1 MTAIENH
8 KILLNTN
15 TYITLAALV
24 VAATASAQTYPT
36 RSIRFIAPF
45 AAGGGTDLIAR
56 TLARQLTDALGQS
69 VVVDNRSGANAVIGT
84 DIAAKSPPDGYTIMI
99 ATPTLTVNPS
109 MVKILPYDAIRDFAA
124 VSLIASSPHL
134 LAVHPSLPAKS
145 VKELVALAKAKPGTL
160 TFASGATGGSSHLSA
175 ELFSAAAG
183 IKMVNVPYRGTGQA
197 VMAIV
202 SGEVTM
208 GFNDVM
214 TNLPQMKAGRLRGI
228 AVTSPARSPAVADLP
243 TIAESGYAGFQSG
256 VWYGVLAPAKTP
268 ADIIA
273 RLNSELVKIT
283 KSAVFAERLNAEGG
297 VPIGSTPEYYAN
309 FIKQETARWAKIIA
323 DVGIKSN

>member
-1 MTAIENH
+1 MIEIKNNGL
-8 KILLNTN
+8 KTIS
-15 TYITLAALV
+15 YIIFSSAAWV
-24 VAATASAQTYPT
+24 GTTQAQTYPA
-36 RSIRFIAPF
+36 RSIRLIAPF

-84 DIAAKSPPDGYTIMI
+84 EIAAKSPPDGYTIMI

-109 MVKILPYDAIRDFAA
+109 LVKNLPYDAIRDFAP
-124 VSLIASSPHL
+124 VSLVASSPHL

-145 VKELVALAKAKPGTL
+145 VKELVALAKARPGTL
-160 TFASGATGGSSHLSA
+160 TYASGATGGSSHLSA
-175 ELFSAAAG
+175 ELFSTAAG

-228 AVTSPARSPAVADLP
+228 AVTSPARSPAVTDLP
-243 TIAESGYAGFQSG
+243 TIAESGYPGFQSG

-268 ADIIA
+268 ADIIT
-273 RLNSELVKIT
+273 RLNNELVKISR
-283 KSAVFAERLNAEGG
+283 SAAFAERLQADGG
-297 VPIGSTPEYYAN
+297 VPIGSTPEYFGD
-309 FIKQETARWAKIIA
+309 FIKQETARWARVIA
-323 DVGIKSN
+323 NAQLKVE